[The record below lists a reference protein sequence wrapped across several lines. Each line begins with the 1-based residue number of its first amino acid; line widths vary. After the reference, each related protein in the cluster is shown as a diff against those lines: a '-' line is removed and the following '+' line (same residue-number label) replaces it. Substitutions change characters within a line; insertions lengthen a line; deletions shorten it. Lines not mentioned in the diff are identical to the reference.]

1 MKKMLPLAAAGALFA
16 PAGAH
21 ADPPF
26 TSDDANTQGDGNW
39 QYELNVE
46 RTSKQPDIGRQ
57 QLWNTTLTR
66 GVGERVDLYV
76 QAPYTHVQTRSDED
90 GSGFGDVEIGAKW
103 RVLERGPLSIAVK
116 PRFTMPTGNDA
127 RGLGNARANAGA
139 TLLAQ
144 YDVARFQLLANAGLM
159 YQPNRQDSLASIWQ
173 ASGAIIYRAT
183 DKLRLGVDI
192 GISRNPE
199 RGAGANPAYV
209 IAGAI
214 YTPRGWLDVD
224 VGYRR
229 GLNDQIYDHALMAG
243 ITVRW

>member
-1 MKKMLPLAAAGALFA
+1 MKRILPLAAAGALFT

-21 ADPPF
+21 ADHPF
-26 TSDDANTQGDGNW
+26 TSDDTNTQGDGNW

-66 GVGERVDLYV
+66 GFGERVDLYV
-76 QAPYTHVQTRSDED
+76 QAPYTHVQTRSDEQ

-103 RVLERGPLSIAVK
+103 RVLEHGPFSIAVK
-116 PRFTMPTGNDA
+116 PRFTMPAGHDA
-127 RGLGNARANAGA
+127 RGLGNGRVNAGA

-144 YDVARFQLLANAGLM
+144 YDIARVQLLANAGLM
-159 YQPNRQDSLASIWQ
+159 YQSNRQDNLTSIWQ

-183 DKLRLGVDI
+183 DKLRLGIDI
-192 GISRNPE
+192 GISRNSE
-199 RGAGANPAYV
+199 RGASANPAYV

-214 YTPRGWLDVD
+214 YTPRDWLDLD

-229 GLNDQIYDHALMAG
+229 GLNDQIYDHSLMAG